1 MIEVIFF
8 EKNKEIFYLIYVIFV
23 AKNKEIFCLIY
34 EIFVAKNK
42 EIFCLIDVIFVERNK
57 EIFSLIDGAEQ
68 GNISYINFSIYYS
81 FLSIERLIENIF
93 LNRTRLI
100 SY

>member
-8 EKNKEIFYLIYVIFV
+8 EKNKEIFCLIYV
-23 AKNKEIFCLIY
+23 
-34 EIFVAKNK
+34 IFVAKNK

-57 EIFSLIDGAEQ
+57 KIFSLIDGAEQ
-68 GNISYINFSIYYS
+68 GNISYINSSIYYC
-81 FLSIERLIENIF
+81 FPSIERLIENIF

-100 SY
+100 PY